1 VSPNSSWSEDAQP
14 ESESILTWFFRALIA
29 LKVLGTIA
37 MLWLWLGLVVVVLIL
52 FLWSAATHPRGYF
65 EVAVMVAR
73 VSFPFVLFVAGLY
86 VWDTIRRR
94 R

>member
-1 VSPNSSWSEDAQP
+1 VAKEPK
-14 ESESILTWFFRALIA
+14 SESVLTRFFRTLIA
-29 LKVLGTIA
+29 LKVFGTIA
-37 MLWLWLGLVVVVLIL
+37 MLWIWLGLVVVALVLL
-52 FLWSAATHPRGYF
+52 LWSAATHPRGYF
-65 EVAVMVAR
+65 EAAVMLAR